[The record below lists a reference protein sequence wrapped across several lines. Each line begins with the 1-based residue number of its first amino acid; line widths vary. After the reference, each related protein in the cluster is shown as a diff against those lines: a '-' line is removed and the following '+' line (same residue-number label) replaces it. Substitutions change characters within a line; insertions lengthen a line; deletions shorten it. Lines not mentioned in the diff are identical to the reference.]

1 VFARRPDGDLQ
12 FRFVP
17 DCFNAGLECGIL
29 LQTCLVFAM
38 PTQAK
43 PGDCDDKNQHKD
55 GERSPKSA
63 LFADVAHVRFLPLFV
78 FRLHRYAVHFETVPL
93 GLVLENSIR
102 EPHAAP
108 GGRRGTLT
116 NTGQEDDMVRSTQ
129 KQKLFNGRDFSWMQF
144 NRRVLEEAE
153 DGANPLLERVKFLA
167 ITGSNLDEYVEI
179 RQAGLMQRIEDGYRE
194 QGYDGLR
201 PDESLATLT
210 AEIQRFVADQYRCW
224 NDHLLPTLRKQNVRL
239 LEWNDLNEE
248 QRAFA
253 QSYFQREVDPLLTPI
268 AIDPA
273 HPFPRVLNK
282 ALCLALLLRRK
293 RKTSG
298 PLVLG
303 VVTVPRA
310 LPRFVRLPAAEGV
323 FDYLL
328 LHELIAQNLGG
339 MYRGYEVVARAG
351 FRVTRNSNLYFEEEE
366 ARSLLE
372 TIRVELHNRRKGD
385 AVRLE
390 IEADADA
397 EIIER
402 LRVNFELDED
412 QVFRCDGPLNLS
424 RLMFLYGDVARP
436 DLKFPAFTPRP
447 FQLARNAHDIYDELR
462 HRDILLHHPYDSYDT
477 VVEFI
482 ENAAIDPAVV
492 TMKQTLYRTSE
503 NSPMFQ
509 ALTDAAATK
518 ETTLVVELMARF
530 DEASNI
536 RWARSMEDAGVQ
548 VFHGVVGLKTHCKL
562 AMLVRRDEDGVTRR
576 YCHLGTG
583 NYNPVTARF
592 YTDLSLLTCDPQIT
606 ERVHMVFN
614 YLTAHAEINDYSPL
628 LVAPLTMA
636 ESFLGL
642 IRREM
647 DHAKAGRPAH
657 IVAKMNALLEP
668 SVIEALYAASQAGV
682 EIDLIIRGLCIL
694 RPGVKGLSENI
705 RVRSIVG
712 RFLEHSRIFHFANG
726 GNDEIYLGSAD
737 WMPRNLFER
746 CEVVFP
752 VRDAA
757 ALARIHDEILPA
769 YLADTTK
776 ARLQQADG
784 TYVRASKVLKD
795 APAFSSQD
803 FLMQLAEGKAD
814 LDAIP
819 KPGTVAVL
827 AAKTA
832 RPKAHRPRA
841 AAKKA
846 HAAD

>member
-1 VFARRPDGDLQ
+1 MART
-12 FRFVP
+12 
-17 DCFNAGLECGIL
+17 A
-29 LQTCLVFAM
+29 
-38 PTQAK
+38 
-43 PGDCDDKNQHKD
+43 
-55 GERSPKSA
+55 
-63 LFADVAHVRFLPLFV
+63 
-78 FRLHRYAVHFETVPL
+78 
-93 GLVLENSIR
+93 
-102 EPHAAP
+102 
-108 GGRRGTLT
+108 
-116 NTGQEDDMVRSTQ
+116 Q
-129 KQKLFNGRDFSWMQF
+129 KQKMFNGRDFSWMQF

-153 DGANPLLERVKFLA
+153 DPANPVLERVKFLA

-194 QGYDGLR
+194 PGYDGLR
-201 PDESLATLT
+201 PDESLAQLT
-210 AEIQRFVADQYRCW
+210 VEIHSFVDTQYRCW
-224 NDHLLPTLRKQNVRL
+224 NEHLLPELRKQGVRL
-239 LEWNDLNEE
+239 LEWDELNEE
-248 QRAFA
+248 ARAFA
-253 QSYFQREVDPLLTPI
+253 QNYFQREVDPLLTPI
-268 AIDPA
+268 AIDPS

-293 RKTSG
+293 RKSSG
-298 PLVLG
+298 PQVLG

-310 LPRFVRLPAAEGV
+310 LSRFVRLPSADGY
-323 FDYLL
+323 DYLL
-328 LHELIAQNLGG
+328 LQDLIAQNLGG
-339 MYRGYEVVARAG
+339 MYRGYEVLAHTA

-390 IEADADA
+390 IESGADP
-397 EIIER
+397 EIVER
-402 LRVNFELDED
+402 LRVNFELDD
-412 QVFRCDGPLNLS
+412 NQVFRGDGPVNLS
-424 RLMFLYGDVARP
+424 RLMFLYNDVRRP
-436 DLKFPAFTPRP
+436 ELKFPPFTPKALHLSRKS
-447 FQLARNAHDIYDELR
+447 ADIFDELR
-462 HRDILLHHPYDSYDT
+462 HHDILLHHPYDSYDP

-482 ENAAIDPAVV
+482 EQGAQDPAVV

-503 NSPMFQ
+503 DSPVFKAMIE
-509 ALTDAAATK
+509 AAATK
-518 ETTLVVELMARF
+518 EATLVVELMARF

-536 RWARSMEDAGVQ
+536 HWARSMEDAGVQ

-614 YLTAHAEINDYSPL
+614 YLTAHAEIDDYRPL

-642 IRREM
+642 IRREI
-647 DHAKAGRPAH
+647 DHANAGRPAH

-668 SVIEALYAASQAGV
+668 SVIEALYQASEAGV

-694 RPGVKGLSENI
+694 RPGLPGLSERI

-726 GNDEIYLGSAD
+726 GDDEIYLGSAD

-757 ALARIHDEILPA
+757 AKARIHDEILPS
-769 YLADTTK
+769 YLADTVK
-776 ARLQQADG
+776 ARIQQPYG
-784 TYVRASKVLKD
+784 TYLRASKIDKD

-803 FLMQLAEGKAD
+803 FLMQLAEGKVD

-819 KPGTVAVL
+819 KPSTKSDSLQKTSRKSQAKSADAV
-827 AAKTA
+827 T
-832 RPKAHRPRA
+832 
-841 AAKKA
+841 
-846 HAAD
+846 AAD

>member
-1 VFARRPDGDLQ
+1 
-12 FRFVP
+12 
-17 DCFNAGLECGIL
+17 
-29 LQTCLVFAM
+29 
-38 PTQAK
+38 
-43 PGDCDDKNQHKD
+43 
-55 GERSPKSA
+55 
-63 LFADVAHVRFLPLFV
+63 
-78 FRLHRYAVHFETVPL
+78 
-93 GLVLENSIR
+93 
-102 EPHAAP
+102 
-108 GGRRGTLT
+108 
-116 NTGQEDDMVRSTQ
+116 
-129 KQKLFNGRDFSWMQF
+129 MQF

-153 DGANPLLERVKFLA
+153 DPANPLLERVKFLA
-167 ITGSNLDEYVEI
+167 ITGSNLDEYVEV

-194 QGYDGLR
+194 PGYDGLR
-201 PDESLATLT
+201 PDESLAVLT
-210 AEIQRFVADQYRCW
+210 AEIHSFVKAQYRCW
-224 NDHLLPTLRKQNVRL
+224 NGQLLPELSKQGIRL
-239 LEWNDLNEE
+239 LEWRELGEE
-248 QRAFA
+248 AKAFA

-268 AIDPA
+268 SIDPA

-282 ALCLALLLRRK
+282 ALCLALLLRLK
-293 RKTSG
+293 RRSSG
-298 PLVLG
+298 PQVLG

-310 LPRFVRLPAAEGV
+310 LPRFVRLPSAEGAY
-323 FDYLL
+323 DYLL
-328 LHELIAQNLGG
+328 LQDLIAQNLAG
-339 MYRGYEVVARAG
+339 MYRGYEVQARAA

-390 IEADADA
+390 IETGADA
-397 EIIER
+397 EIVER

-412 QVFRCDGPLNLS
+412 QVFPADGPVNLS
-424 RLMFLYGDVARP
+424 RLMFFYSDVRRP
-436 DLKFPAFTPRP
+436 DLKFPPFTPKP
-447 FQLARNAHDIYDELR
+447 FKLSRKSANIFDELR
-462 HRDILLHHPYDSYDT
+462 QRDILLHHPYDSYDP
-477 VVEFI
+477 VVDFI
-482 ENAAIDPAVV
+482 QQGAEDPAVV
-492 TMKQTLYRTSE
+492 SMKQTLYRTSDD
-503 NSPMFQ
+503 SPMFQ
-509 ALTDAAATK
+509 ALTEASANK

-562 AMLVRRDEDGVTRR
+562 AMLVRRDEDGQTRR

-583 NYNPVTARF
+583 NYNPDTARY
-592 YTDLSLLTCDPQIT
+592 YTDLSLLTSDPHMT

-614 YLTAHAEINDYSPL
+614 YLTAHAEIDDYRPL

-642 IRREM
+642 IRREQE
-647 DHAKAGRPAH
+647 HAQAGRPAH

-682 EIDLIIRGLCIL
+682 EVDLIIRGLSIL
-694 RPGVKGLSENI
+694 RPGVKGLSERI

-726 GNDEIYLGSAD
+726 GNDEIYIGSAD

-752 VRDAA
+752 VRDPA

-769 YLADTTK
+769 YLADTLK
-776 ARLQQADG
+776 ARLQQPDG
-784 TYVRASKVLKD
+784 SYVRAGKVLKELK
-795 APAFSSQD
+795 PFSAQE

-819 KPGTVAVL
+819 RRSAPTSKITS
-827 AAKTA
+827 KQTQA
-832 RPKAHRPRA
+832 REEMNYGQTRT
-841 AAKKA
+841 
-846 HAAD
+846 

>member
-1 VFARRPDGDLQ
+1 
-12 FRFVP
+12 
-17 DCFNAGLECGIL
+17 
-29 LQTCLVFAM
+29 
-38 PTQAK
+38 
-43 PGDCDDKNQHKD
+43 
-55 GERSPKSA
+55 
-63 LFADVAHVRFLPLFV
+63 
-78 FRLHRYAVHFETVPL
+78 
-93 GLVLENSIR
+93 
-102 EPHAAP
+102 
-108 GGRRGTLT
+108 
-116 NTGQEDDMVRSTQ
+116 
-129 KQKLFNGRDFSWMQF
+129 MQF

-153 DGANPLLERVKFLA
+153 DPSNPLLERVKFLA

-201 PDESLATLT
+201 PNESLAALT
-210 AEIQRFVADQYRCW
+210 AEIHCFVDAQYRCW
-224 NDHLLPTLRKQNVRL
+224 NDQLLPELRKQGIRL
-239 LEWNDLNEE
+239 LEWEE
-248 QRAFA
+248 LDEQARSFA
-253 QSYFQREVDPLLTPI
+253 RSYFQREVDPLLTPI

-293 RKTSG
+293 RRSSG
-298 PLVLG
+298 PQVLG

-310 LPRFVRLPAAEGV
+310 LPRFVRLPADEGR

-328 LHELIAQNLGG
+328 LQDLIAQNLAG
-339 MYRGYEVVARAG
+339 MYRGYEVMSRAA

-390 IEADADA
+390 IEAGSDP

-412 QVFRCDGPLNLS
+412 QVFRCDGPVNLS
-424 RLMFLYGDVARP
+424 RTMFFYSDIQRP
-436 DLKFPAFTPRP
+436 DLKFQAFSPKPLHLNRKSANI
-447 FQLARNAHDIYDELR
+447 FDELR
-462 HRDILLHHPYDSYDT
+462 QHDILLHHPYDSYDS
-477 VVEFI
+477 VVDFI
-482 ENAAIDPAVV
+482 QQGAEDPAVV
-492 TMKQTLYRTSE
+492 GMKQTLYRTSQD
-503 NSPMFQ
+503 SPVFS
-509 ALTDAAATK
+509 ALIEAAATK
-518 ETTLVVELMARF
+518 EATLVVELMARF

-583 NYNPVTARF
+583 NYNPVTSRF

-614 YLTAHAEINDYSPL
+614 YLTAHAEIDDYRPL

-642 IRREM
+642 IRRETE
-647 DHAKAGRPAH
+647 HARAGRPAH

-668 SVIEALYAASQAGV
+668 SVIEALYQASQAGV
-682 EIDLIIRGLCIL
+682 EIDLIVRGVCIL
-694 RPGVKGLSENI
+694 RPGVKGLSSRI

-712 RFLEHSRIFHFANG
+712 RYLEHSRIFHFANG
-726 GNDEIYLGSAD
+726 GEDEIYLGSAD

-746 CEVVFP
+746 CEVAFP
-752 VRDAA
+752 VRDPAA
-757 ALARIHDEILPA
+757 KTRIHDEILPA
-769 YLADTTK
+769 YLADTVK
-776 ARLQQADG
+776 ARLQQPDG
-784 TYVRASKVLKD
+784 TYRRASQVLKD
-795 APAFSSQD
+795 VPVFSAQD
-803 FLMQLAEGKAD
+803 FLMQLADGKAEITS
-814 LDAIP
+814 IP
-819 KPGTVAVL
+819 V
-827 AAKTA
+827 
-832 RPKAHRPRA
+832 PKAFA
-841 AAKKA
+841 STAKSAQRKSLNNKA